1 MRLAKMINLGNGI
14 DSKMLSY
21 KQQINISDDPE

>member
-14 DSKMLSY
+14 DSKMLSN